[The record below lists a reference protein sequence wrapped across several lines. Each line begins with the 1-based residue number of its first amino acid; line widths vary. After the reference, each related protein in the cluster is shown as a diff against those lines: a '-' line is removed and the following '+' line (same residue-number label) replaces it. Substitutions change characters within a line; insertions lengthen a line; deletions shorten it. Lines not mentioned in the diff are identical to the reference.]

1 MASNESSVMLKTPN
15 DWDAWNRQFKAEA
28 QRRSLLDK
36 IEGAEFLT
44 APRLPKPIDFQRQ
57 PQTRGSSAGPT
68 GTTGSVSITDLSAE
82 GRTSFQL
89 SLSFYK
95 AEKDLYDAERDALDK
110 L

>member
-1 MASNESSVMLKTPN
+1 MLKTPN

-44 APRLPKPIDFQRQ
+44 APQLPKPMDFQRQ
-57 PQTRGSSAGPT
+57 PQTRGSSAGT
-68 GTTGSVSITDLSAE
+68 VSNTGSTITDLSAE
-82 GRTSFQL
+82 GRNAFQL

-95 AEKDLYDAERDALDK
+95 AEKDLYDTERDALDK
-110 L
+110 LQTWMTT